1 MRSISARTIAPAK
14 NKFKR
19 ASRGTK
25 SEGGRGTE
33 AERKKKRE
41 SERGDGAGRRE
52 REDGVVGRSEK
63 IGEATE
69 ERRRRETERS
79 LPSLPRALA
88 LALARAHAV

>member
-1 MRSISARTIAPAK
+1 ME
-14 NKFKR
+14 
-19 ASRGTK
+19 
-25 SEGGRGTE
+25 EGRRQR
-33 AERKKKRE
+33 ERKRE
-41 SERGDGAGRRE
+41 KVNGGAGAGKRE

-88 LALARAHAV
+88 LARARAHAV